1 MNFFHT
7 FLQKKFWLVIIVVV
21 LLVGGYYF
29 YQKSVSKGA
38 NVSYVTGQVTKGT
51 LVSSVSGSGQAE
63 TSDQLD
69 IKPQTD
75 GRITVLNIK
84 QNQQVKA
91 GEVLAII
98 DQQSAAN
105 SVAQARANLE
115 QAQAS
120 YDKLMAGAT
129 DIDVQ
134 TQQLAVQSAQQSL
147 DQAKKNYTYTVVQQQ
162 QAVDKALSTLLNADL
177 LAEPSDPNS
186 TVTLTISGNYTGTEK
201 GSYNI
206 SVYQNGNGYFY
217 STSGLG
223 TESGQINRG
232 LSQPLGNGLYITF
245 STTGSFSPSTRWT
258 INVPNTKGGSYLN
271 NLNAYNTAL
280 QNQQQNVA
288 QAQASVDSAQI
299 ALDKAK
305 LALQNTIKPPTA
317 SDIASAKAQIA
328 SAQAQLAN
336 AQTAYENTI
345 LRAPFDGI
353 VAAVNFS
360 LGDKVTA
367 GTALATIITNQ
378 QVAKISL
385 NEVDVAKVKLGQKA
399 TITFDALD
407 GLSITGKVVNIDTIG
422 TVSQG
427 VVSYNVMIAFDT
439 QNDQVKPGMSATVD
453 IITDVKQDVLMVPS
467 GAVKTQGSQHYVQI
481 IANGKPVNKFVEIGS
496 TNGTD
501 TEIVSGLTEGQEVV
515 TQTINNTP
523 SNTTANSTRS
533 ATGSIRIPGLGGGGR

>member
-1 MNFFHT
+1 M
-7 FLQKKFWLVIIVVV
+7 IIVVV
-21 LLVGGYYF
+21 LLAGGYYF
-29 YQKSVSKGA
+29 YQKSASKGA
-38 NVSYVTGQVTKGT
+38 SVSYVTGQVTKGT

-223 TESGQINRG
+223 AESGQINRG

-453 IITDVKQDVLMVPS
+453 IITDIKQDVLMVPS

-496 TNGTD
+496 TNGMD

-515 TQTINNTP
+515 TQTINNTS

>member
-1 MNFFHT
+1 MKFFNT
-7 FLQKKFWLVIIVVV
+7 LLQKKYWLAAVAVVV
-21 LLVGGYYF
+21 LAGGYYF
-29 YQKSVSKGA
+29 YRQSASKSA
-38 NVSYVTGQVTKGT
+38 NVSYLTGQVTKGT
-51 LVSSVSGSGQAE
+51 LITSVSGTGQAE

-75 GRITVLNIK
+75 GRITSLNIK

-134 TQQLAVQSAQQSL
+134 TQQLAIQSAQQSL
-147 DQAKKNYTYTVVQQQ
+147 DQAKKNYIYTVNQQQ
-162 QAVDKALSTLLNADL
+162 QAVDKAFTTLLNADL
-177 LAEPSDPNS
+177 EAEPSDPNS

-201 GSYNI
+201 GAYNI

-232 LSQPLGNGLYITF
+232 LAQPLGSGLYITF

-280 QNQQQNVA
+280 QNQQQSVD
-288 QAQASVDSAQI
+288 QAQAAIDSAQT

-305 LALQNTIKPPTA
+305 LSLQNTIKPPTA
-317 SDIASAKAQIA
+317 SDIASAKAQIT

-345 LRAPFDGI
+345 LRAPFDGT

-360 LGDKVTA
+360 AGDKVTA
-367 GTALATIITNQ
+367 GTALATVITNQ

-399 TITFDALD
+399 TITFDAID
-407 GLSITGKVVNIDTIG
+407 GLSVTGKVINIDTLG

-427 VVSYNVMIAFDT
+427 VVSYNVTIAFDT

-467 GAVKTQGSQHYVQI
+467 GAVKTQGNQHYVQI
-481 IANGKPVNKFVEIGS
+481 MENGKPVNMTVEIGS

-501 TEIVSGLTEGQEVV
+501 TEITSGLSEGQEVV
-515 TQTINNTP
+515 TQTI
-523 SNTTANSTRS
+523 SSTSS
-533 ATGSIRIPGLGGGGR
+533 ATTGTARSSAASGGIRIPGLGGGR